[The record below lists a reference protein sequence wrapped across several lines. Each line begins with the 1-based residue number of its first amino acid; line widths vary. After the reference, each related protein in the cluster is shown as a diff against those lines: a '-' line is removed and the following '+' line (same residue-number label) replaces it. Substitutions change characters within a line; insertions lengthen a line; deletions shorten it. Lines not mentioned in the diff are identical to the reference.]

1 MELDLLDRG
10 HDIVDF
16 YRGHISFRRLALLV
30 IHDMARMPRTRA
42 AVNGMDADRPW
53 DETNTQL
60 AVIDT
65 RLQSLL
71 RVAWVGGRLQHNP
84 PDVNPYPIPTAKG
97 DQQQSQA
104 RRPDPR
110 KQAYL
115 ERFAPPK
122 RHLTLVKTPPTS
134 E

>member
-1 MELDLLDRG
+1 MELDLFDRDVDLLDY
-10 HDIVDF
+10 
-16 YRGHISFRRLALLV
+16 YRGEISMRRMVLLV
-30 IHDMARMPRTRA
+30 IHDLARMPRTRA
-42 AVNGMDADRPW
+42 VVSGLDPERPW

-60 AVIDT
+60 AIIDT

-71 RVAWVGGRLQHNP
+71 RVDWVGGRLQGKP
-84 PDVNPYPIPTAKG
+84 PDVNPYPVPAAKG
-97 DQQQSQA
+97 QQHAQA

-122 RHLTLVKTPPTS
+122 RHLKLVKTPPAS